1 MRSIFLL
8 LILVLPVSA
17 QDLTV
22 PCEAPAKTLRLLE
35 AVPPLRDATIPYEL
49 RIGALR
55 ALAKQYPEDFFVQRY
70 YQDSF
75 RDQSYLADEFDQ
87 ALGMYRNRT
96 SDLLSHYYEAR
107 LLMYVEPQRSK
118 AAFEEL
124 VKTNPKFAWPHLDF
138 VEWSTLPGHR
148 SGEDAALH
156 LKAFS
161 DKCPGGLVPGKIQDP
176 PSARRE
182 LERRNSWLDLD
193 SWLQLWTAEEGAGI
207 AAATLQSDVRGDL
220 HRIEAWPFRPEPE
233 LFQVFREATRIL
245 SDRGL
250 LESLRA
256 KVEREAPN
264 SQLALLLTQINWSQK
279 NPAPISG
286 ADPDAWKVYQD
297 KEAKTHQEWLGRWPN
312 AWSLLM
318 DLLRRVDSRARMY
331 EPGVGSAEDLA
342 LVDQFL
348 RVNQSSPDGGVMWPP
363 PETLIARIYVA
374 GKVRLD
380 QVPALLKAASQNIEK
395 QEKYRPSELLLPEE
409 LRAKRTDWR
418 ERTWQQIEEIRV
430 DYFLATNRPADARA
444 LIEQTLAKM
453 SGEHPVSPVEQHRA
467 QNAQTEWLRRLGT
480 VDVQEGRVQEALAH
494 YQASL
499 AGWHKDS
506 LGKSY
511 AQTTLAPIKQYY
523 LAHGGTEEKWPEWA
537 TAKANSGEIPNGRTP
552 PAFVKA
558 LPEFTDKDLSG
569 RTWQLRDLMGKGT
582 FVNLWA
588 TWCGPCRGEH
598 PDIQKLQEMLK
609 NRKDVQ
615 VLTISVD
622 DSPGAVTAYLKETN
636 YAFPVIRAPEL
647 ADKLFPWGGLPTS
660 FLVNAKGLRTS
671 LYGFGGDAASLQQV
685 LEDLKKAASEQQ

>member
-22 PCEAPAKTLRLLE
+22 PCEASAKALRLLE
-35 AVPPLRDATIPYEL
+35 AVPPLRDATIPYEQ

-55 ALAKQYPEDFFVQRY
+55 ALAKQYPEDFFIQRH

-75 RDQSYLADEFDQ
+75 RHQFYLADEFDQ
-87 ALGMYRNRT
+87 ALGIYRNRT
-96 SDLLSHYYEAR
+96 SDLLSQYYEAR

-118 AAFEEL
+118 AVFEEL
-124 VKTNPKFAWPHLDF
+124 VKTNPKFAWPHLEF
-138 VEWSTLPGHR
+138 AEWSTLPGHR
-148 SGEDAALH
+148 SGEEAALH
-156 LKAFS
+156 LKAFN
-161 DKCPGGLVPGKIQDP
+161 DACPEALAPGKIQDP
-176 PSARRE
+176 PSARRA

-193 SWLQLWTAEEGAGI
+193 SWLQLWTAEERTGI
-207 AAATLQSDVRGDL
+207 AATTLQSDVRGDL

-233 LFQVFREATRIL
+233 LFQVYREAARIL
-245 SDRGL
+245 NDVRLAGL
-250 LESLRA
+250 LRT

-264 SQLALLLTQINWSQK
+264 SQLALLLTQVNWSLK
-279 NPAPISG
+279 NPAPTSDTG
-286 ADPDAWKVYQD
+286 PDAWEVYQD
-297 KEAKTHQEWLGRWPN
+297 KEAKAQQKWLPRWPN
-312 AWSLLM
+312 TWSLLM
-318 DLLRRVDSRARMY
+318 DLLRGVDSRARIH
-331 EPGVGSAEDLA
+331 EQGVGSTEDLA

-348 RVNQSSPDGGVMWPP
+348 RANQSSPDGGVMWPP
-363 PETLIARIYVA
+363 PETLIAGIYVA

-395 QEKYRPSELLLPEE
+395 QEKYRVSVLLLPEE

-418 ERTWQQIEEIRV
+418 ERTWQQIEEIRA
-430 DYFLATNRPADARA
+430 DYFLATDRPVDARA
-444 LIEQTLAKM
+444 VIEQTLAKM
-453 SGEHPVSPVEQHRA
+453 SAEHPGSPEEQHRE
-467 QNAQTEWLRRLGT
+467 QNAQTAWLRRLGI
-480 VDVQEGRVQEALAH
+480 VDAQEGRAEEALVH
-494 YQASL
+494 FQASL

-506 LGKSY
+506 LGKPY

-523 LAHGGTEEKWPEWA
+523 LAHGGTEEGWPEWA
-537 TAKANSGEIPNGRTP
+537 TAKANGGKIPNGRTP
-552 PAFVKA
+552 PSFVKA
-558 LPEFTDKDLSG
+558 LPEFTAKDLSG
-569 RTWQLRDLMGKGT
+569 RTWQLRDLMGKAT

-609 NRKDVQ
+609 DRKDVQ

-671 LYGFGGDAASLQQV
+671 LYGFGGDTASLQQV
-685 LEDLKKAASEQQ
+685 LEDLKKAAGERQ